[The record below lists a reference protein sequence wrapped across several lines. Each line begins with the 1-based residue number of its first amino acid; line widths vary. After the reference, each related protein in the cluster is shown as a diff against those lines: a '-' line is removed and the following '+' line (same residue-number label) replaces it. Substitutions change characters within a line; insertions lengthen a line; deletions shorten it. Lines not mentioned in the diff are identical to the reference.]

1 MVEKLQIYFIN
12 FYTFGRFTN
21 VLNFKLKFFKVKL
34 AYKKMPIKQIFILFF
49 KTIVWLK
56 LSYFNISFLRMYFAS
71 DWILFFQFGG
81 K

>member
-21 VLNFKLKFFKVKL
+21 VLNFKLKFFKIKL

-49 KTIVWLK
+49 K
-56 LSYFNISFLRMYFAS
+56 
-71 DWILFFQFGG
+71 Q
-81 K
+81 